1 MFEDI
6 RPYDDA
12 QAVAALHRVAQEPV
26 TARISAYLFPD
37 REQGALAALLRD
49 IRGVDDFQH
58 RVMSPAVEAILTRTT
73 DGLSISGEENMRL
86 LAGRRFV
93 LLANHRDIVLDSA
106 ILEYVLERNGI
117 PCTEIAAGNNLITL
131 PFVRDLMRSNRM
143 VTVIRDSS
151 SHDRFRVSMEFS
163 QYIRSLV
170 TSSGG
175 NSIWLAH
182 RGGRAKNGED
192 LTEPGLLKML
202 DLSGEGSFEDNCAA
216 LPIMPVCISYEY
228 EPCAMLK
235 ARETVL
241 TQREGGYHK
250 APMEDMQSVVTGIVQ
265 PKGRVHLA
273 FGEPISAEEI
283 AEAAACSRNER
294 YRFLASRIDAH
305 LLDLY
310 HVWPTAEA
318 AYCLAEGVSDSDT
331 AAFEAYLEHEV
342 SRAPM
347 ALEGGP
353 QLSDEDLTAIRSAMI
368 RLYAA
373 PILRRS

>member
-1 MFEDI
+1 MTEDI
-6 RPYDDA
+6 RPYDDE
-12 QAVAALHRVAQEPV
+12 QAVAALHRVADEPV
-26 TARISAYLFPD
+26 IARISAYLFPD
-37 REQGALAALLRD
+37 REPGALAALLRD
-49 IRGVDDFQH
+49 IRGVDDFQR
-58 RVMSPAVEAILTRTT
+58 RVMSAAVGAILQRTT
-73 DGLSISGEENMRL
+73 DGLTISGEENMHL
-86 LAGRRFV
+86 LENGRFV

-117 PCTEIAAGNNLITL
+117 RCTEIAAGNNLITL

-151 SHDRFRVSMEFS
+151 SHDRFRISMEFS
-163 QYIRSLV
+163 QYIRNLV
-170 TSSGG
+170 TSADG
-175 NSIWLAH
+175 NSLWLAH

-202 DLSGEGSFEDNCAA
+202 DISGQGSFEDNFAA

-228 EPCAMLK
+228 EPCGMLK

-241 TQREGGYHK
+241 TRRDGGYHK

-273 FGEPISAEEI
+273 FGKPISREEI
-283 AEAAACSRNER
+283 AAAAACERNER
-294 YRFLASRIDAH
+294 YRHLASTIDSH

-318 AYCLAEGVSDSDT
+318 AYCLLEGVSDNDT
-331 AAFEAYLEHEV
+331 AAFEAYIDGEAA
-342 SRAPM
+342 RAPM

-353 QLSDEDLTAIRSAMI
+353 ELSEDDIAAIRRAMLE
-368 RLYAA
+368 LYAA
-373 PILRRS
+373 PILRRR